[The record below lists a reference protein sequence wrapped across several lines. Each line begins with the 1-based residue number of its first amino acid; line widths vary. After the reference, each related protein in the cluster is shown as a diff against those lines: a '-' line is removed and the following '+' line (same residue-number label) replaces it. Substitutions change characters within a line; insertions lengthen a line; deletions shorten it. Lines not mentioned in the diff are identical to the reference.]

1 MENRKKIWEQLE
13 KMDKIYNSPLGLKKT
28 ELNDKI
34 EHSPLNGTTM
44 GISFKE
50 VISQTESL
58 EVLNNIEEY
67 LNTKIAEEKNQLDS
81 HFFDYFVN
89 SRARYDFNVRKYNI
103 GTYGFIHEEDYD
115 DFLKEQLLMREAE
128 KEHEVYVP
136 IYKLLISWDVII
148 DVFKQL
154 FLYMVNGRHIL
165 MWSIYGTILLSGLV
179 NFSLTMITIGLG
191 LFFVHALWFYLF
203 KYIKRKKLVG
213 REPPL

>member
-81 HFFDYFVN
+81 HFL
-89 SRARYDFNVRKYNI
+89 I
-103 GTYGFIHEEDYD
+103 I
-115 DFLKEQLLMREAE
+115 
-128 KEHEVYVP
+128 
-136 IYKLLISWDVII
+136 LLIAERG
-148 DVFKQL
+148 
-154 FLYMVNGRHIL
+154 MIL
-165 MWSIYGTILLSGLV
+165 M
-179 NFSLTMITIGLG
+179 
-191 LFFVHALWFYLF
+191 
-203 KYIKRKKLVG
+203 
-213 REPPL
+213 